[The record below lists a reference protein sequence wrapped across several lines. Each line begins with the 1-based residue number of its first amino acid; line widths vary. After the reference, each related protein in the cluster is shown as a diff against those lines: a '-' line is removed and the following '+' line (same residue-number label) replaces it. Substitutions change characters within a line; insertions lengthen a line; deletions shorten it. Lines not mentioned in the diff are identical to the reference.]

1 MSGSSPDA
9 HLMLRSGYDAPAMRR
24 RSPAAVGLLA
34 VLVLSLLAFGQS
46 ADAASSVDK
55 LRAQRRAVQQ
65 RRAAQAAQL
74 NVLKA
79 TDQQVGAALDAL
91 DRNRQATEA
100 LVAAARRRTA
110 AEQAR
115 AAQAK
120 AAEAR
125 TQSQIEDLRNAV
137 RDSAIQEFMRGRA
150 PDYEVDGDTS
160 SPMEAARRRSL
171 MQAAVGNS
179 SDAADRLRSAQQDLQ
194 LERQEAERA
203 AASAAA
209 EQRRVEA
216 HLAELDAATRQ
227 QQAVADKVEERLE
240 RALAEADSLSALDGG
255 LASQIAR
262 EQAAIARRLRSTP
275 SRGRAVVGGS
285 RRVGSVSLTTVRGI
299 TVASS
304 IAGKLA
310 SMLNAAEAAG
320 ISFSGGGYRD
330 SNQQVATRRRNCGSS
345 EYDVYSKPASSCS
358 PPTAR
363 PGSSM
368 HERGL
373 AVDFT
378 ANGRILTRSSAG
390 YRWLKGNASRYGFY
404 NLPSEP
410 WHWSVN
416 GD

>member
-1 MSGSSPDA
+1 
-9 HLMLRSGYDAPAMRR
+9 MRR
-24 RSPAAVGLLA
+24 RSPAVVGLLA
-34 VLVLSLLAFGQS
+34 VLVTSLVAFGQT

-55 LRAQRRAVQQ
+55 LRQQRRAVQQ
-65 RRAAQAAQL
+65 RRAAQASQL

-79 TDQQVGAALDAL
+79 TDQQVGKALDAL
-91 DRNRQATEA
+91 DANRRATESLA
-100 LVAAARRRTA
+100 EAARRRSL
-110 AEQAR
+110 AESAR

-125 TQSQIEDLRNAV
+125 TEAQINDLRSAV
-137 RDSAIQEFMRGRA
+137 RDTAIAEYMRGHA
-150 PDYEVDGDTS
+150 PELDVSSDPS
-160 SPMEAARRRSL
+160 SPMETARRRSL
-171 MQAAVGNS
+171 MQAAVGTS
-179 SDAADRLRSAQQDLQ
+179 SDAADKLRSAQQDLQ
-194 LERQEAERA
+194 LQRQEAEQA
-203 AASAAA
+203 AAAALA
-209 EQRRVEA
+209 EQKRVEDR
-216 HLAELDAATRQ
+216 LAELKQATEQ
-227 QQAVADKVEERLE
+227 QQAIADQVEERLD
-240 RALAEADSLSALDGG
+240 RALAEADSLAALDGG

-262 EQAAIARRLRSTP
+262 EQAAIAARLRSSP
-275 SRGRAVVGGS
+275 SRGRVTVGGS
-285 RRVGSVSLTTVRGI
+285 HRVGSVSLTTVRGI

-304 IAGKLA
+304 IAGNLA
-310 SMLNAAEAAG
+310 GLLNAADGAG

-330 SNQQVATRRRNCGSS
+330 SGAQIATRRRNCGSS
-345 EYDVYSKPASSCS
+345 DYDVYSKPASSCS

-378 ANGRILTRSSAG
+378 VDGRILTRSSAG
-390 YRWLKGNASRYGFY
+390 YRWLKANGSRFGFY